1 MASSTETRGARLI
14 EFTPNPIVQRVPI
27 GESQACFVIDDAL
40 IDPQRLVDF
49 AAEHAR
55 DFSRVD
61 YNAYPG
67 ILLPTPGEISERLNA
82 FFTDHLRRL
91 FDARRV
97 MSMHSRLAL
106 VTLPPDD
113 LRPYQRVCHSDAMN
127 PDSRQ
132 SLQASVLYLF
142 DDLSLGGTSF
152 YQSKLP
158 PFETRQLFDD
168 ASSLSNAQF
177 AQRYDMQPGYLCE
190 SNRYFHRIGHV
201 PAKFNRLIFYDGAI
215 LHSGDILAP
224 EKLSNDPRTGRLTL
238 NGFFTSRR
246 HAA

>member
-1 MASSTETRGARLI
+1 MATSTETQSEPSI
-14 EFTPNPIVQRVPI
+14 EFNPNPVVQRVPV
-27 GESQACFVIDDAL
+27 GEAQACYVIDDAL
-40 IDPQRLVDF
+40 VDAHRLVRF
-49 AAEHAR
+49 AAQHAH
-55 DFSRVD
+55 DFGPVN

-67 ILLPTPGEISERLNA
+67 ILLPTPGAISARLNT
-82 FFTDHLRRL
+82 FFIDHLRRV

-97 MSMHSRLAL
+97 LSMHSRLAL
-106 VTLPPDD
+106 VTLPPQE
-113 LRPYQRVCHSDAMN
+113 LRPYQRVCHSDSMR
-127 PDSRQ
+127 PDPRR

-142 DDLSLGGTSF
+142 DDASLGGTSF

-158 PFETRQLFDD
+158 PYETLQLFND
-168 ASSLSNAQF
+168 ASSLSNGQF
-177 AQRYDMQPGYLCE
+177 AQRYDIQPGYLCE

-201 PAKFNRLIFYDGAI
+201 AAKFNRLIFYDGAI

-224 EKLSNDPRTGRLTL
+224 EKLSADPRIGRLTL